1 MNVMQLQEVTIRTN
15 KNGLFRL
22 NDLHNASGGENK
34 NRPSI
39 WMDNAKT
46 QALIDEI
53 TKAGFTALESVK
65 GGSAAGTYVCKQ
77 LVYAYAMWIS
87 PEFNLRVIDAFD
99 ALVRG
104 EIEEAQRIASR
115 SQYRR
120 DTKQLSAPMRDSLR
134 DVRAMEG
141 KETAAHHYS
150 NEFDMINRIVLGMPA
165 KQYKIEHGLGDNAN
179 LRDTLTG
186 AELAAIADL
195 EDVNRVLIDL
205 GFDFQQRKEK
215 LAAQFKR
222 KHNSAVIQA
231 VIESHE

>member
-1 MNVMQLQEVTIRTN
+1 MNTIQLQEVAIRTDAD
-15 KNGLFRL
+15 GRYRL
-22 NDLHNASGGENK
+22 NDIHAAAGWEPK
-34 NRPSI
+34 HKPSE
-39 WMDNAKT
+39 WLRNQ
-46 QALIDEI
+46 QAIDLANEI
-53 TKAGFTALESVK
+53 SKAGNPAFESIK
-65 GGSAAGTYVCKQ
+65 GGAKAGTYACKE

-87 PEFNLRVIDAFD
+87 PEFNLRVIRAFD

-120 DTKQLSAPMRDSLR
+120 DTKQLSAPMRDALR
-134 DVRAMEG
+134 DVLAMEG

-165 KQYKIEHGLGDNAN
+165 KQYKIEHGLGDSAN

-215 LAAQFKR
+215 LTAQFKR